1 MTFTTNRKYILALL
15 VLSIVFGGIL
25 YATTFKYL
33 YTTEIEIYST
43 DAYGGGDGDVTD
55 TEVFTGNIDLET
67 NGYYGIWLSLEYDTI
82 QGSVTDNIVLS
93 YYASFNG
100 TTYDD
105 TPLWSQSVTPA
116 SVADLQI
123 TFGFFPAPPHGRV
136 GLVSTGATDD
146 FDAQVTYHPVRGDG
160 T

>member
-1 MTFTTNRKYILALL
+1 MKVTKREKWILALIL
-15 VLSIVFGGIL
+15 AIVFSGVL

-33 YTTEIEIYST
+33 YTSEIEIYST
-43 DAYGGGDGDVTD
+43 DGYGGGDADVTD
-55 TEVFTGNIDLET
+55 TEQFTGNIDLET
-67 NGYYGIWLSLEYDTI
+67 NGYYGGWFSVEYDTI
-82 QGSVTDNIVLS
+82 QGSVTDNLVVS
-93 YYASFNG
+93 YYASYNG

-105 TPLWSQSVTPA
+105 TPLWSQEITPA

-123 TFGFFPAPPHGRV
+123 TMGFFPAPPHGRI